1 MTIMKKLFTMIIALA
16 LVPAFAAAQT
26 TIARVV
32 EQFKKGAVEEIS
44 TSKETETDT
53 DGKQCVYERN
63 IFLVAKNSGKF
74 KQLMDTFNDEQSNAY
89 TVNKRMAGYDGS
101 ACKIGYGK
109 NSENSIVFM
118 KYSDRNYFVLY
129 FKDPA
134 DSKRRTCYAL
144 AWYEGKKD
152 KKNKEMWRVDIIHIY
167 SLNPEY
173 VRSLPKTITKTT
185 TTVNSDDTNTSIT
198 INSDGTIIRYDR
210 NTGNS
215 IVYRPQDNKK
225 ASSIDVP
232 IKNSGD
238 FIQRFND
245 LRTEYIQ
252 MVQFAGKD
260 QTFFANRIMPPVNK
274 ILQLCREHSS
284 LLKRNESNSCLGILD
299 DMKQSARDKGIREML
314 NLAQT
319 YLGGK

>member
-1 MTIMKKLFTMIIALA
+1 MKKIFTMIIALA

-74 KQLMDTFNDEQSNAY
+74 KQLMDTFNDEQTNAY
-89 TVNKRMAGYDGS
+89 SVNKRMAGYDGS

-109 NSENSIVFM
+109 NSEKSIVFM

-152 KKNKEMWRVDIIHIY
+152 KKKKEMWYVDIIHVY

-198 INSDGTIIRYDR
+198 VNSDGTIIRYDR

-252 MVQFAGKD
+252 MVQFAGKN

-274 ILQLCREHSS
+274 MLQLCREHGN
-284 LLKRNESNSCLGILD
+284 LLLHNERLSCVGILD
-299 DMKQSARDKGIREML
+299 DMKQSARDNGIREML
-314 NLAQT
+314 NLAQK
-319 YLGGK
+319 YLNGK

>member
-1 MTIMKKLFTMIIALA
+1 MKKIFTMIIALA
-16 LVPAFAAAQT
+16 LVPALAAAQT

-44 TSKETETDT
+44 TSKETDTDT

-74 KQLMDTFNDEQSNAY
+74 KQLMDAFNDEQSNAY
-89 TVNKRMAGYDGS
+89 SVNKRMAGYDGS
-101 ACKIGYGK
+101 ASRIGYGK
-109 NSENSIVFM
+109 NSEKTIVFM

-152 KKNKEMWRVDIIHIY
+152 KKNKEMWCVDIIRVY

-198 INSDGTIIRYDR
+198 VNSDGTIIRYDR

-252 MVQFAGKD
+252 VVQFAGKE

-274 ILQLCREHSS
+274 MLQLCREHGK
-284 LLKRNESNSCLGILD
+284 LLLHNERLSCIGILD
-299 DMKQSARDKGIREML
+299 DMKQSARDNGIREML
-314 NLAQT
+314 NLAQK
-319 YLGGK
+319 YLNGK

>member
-1 MTIMKKLFTMIIALA
+1 MKKIFTMIIALA
-16 LVPAFAAAQT
+16 LVPALAAAQT

-44 TSKETETDT
+44 ISKETDTDT

-74 KQLMDTFNDEQSNAY
+74 KQLMDAFNDEQSNAY
-89 TVNKRMAGYDGS
+89 SVNKRMAGYDGS
-101 ACKIGYGK
+101 ASRIGYGK
-109 NSENSIVFM
+109 NSEKTIVFM

-134 DSKRRTCYAL
+134 DSKRRTCYVL

-152 KKNKEMWRVDIIHIY
+152 KKNKEMWCVDIIHVY

-198 INSDGTIIRYDR
+198 VNSDGTIIRYDR

-252 MVQFAGKD
+252 VVQFAGKE

-274 ILQLCREHSS
+274 MLQLCREHGN
-284 LLKRNESNSCLGILD
+284 LLLHNERLSCVGILD
-299 DMKQSARDKGIREML
+299 DMKQSARDNGIREML
-314 NLAQT
+314 NLAQK
-319 YLGGK
+319 YLNGK

>member
-1 MTIMKKLFTMIIALA
+1 MKKIFTLIIALA
-16 LVPAFAAAQT
+16 LVPALAAAQT

-89 TVNKRMAGYDGS
+89 SVNKRMAGYDGS
-101 ACKIGYGK
+101 ASKIGYGK
-109 NSENSIVFM
+109 NSEKSIVFM

-152 KKNKEMWRVDIIHIY
+152 KKKKEMWYVDIIHVY

-198 INSDGTIIRYDR
+198 VNSDGTIIRYDR

-252 MVQFAGKD
+252 MVQFAGKN

-274 ILQLCREHSS
+274 MLQLCREHGN
-284 LLKRNESNSCLGILD
+284 LLLHNERLSCVGILD
-299 DMKQSARDKGIREML
+299 DMKQSARDNGIREML
-314 NLAQT
+314 NLAQK

>member
-1 MTIMKKLFTMIIALA
+1 MKKIFTMIIALA
-16 LVPAFAAAQT
+16 LVPALAAAQT

-74 KQLMDTFNDEQSNAY
+74 KQLMDTFNDEQTNAY
-89 TVNKRMAGYDGS
+89 SVNKRMAGYDGS
-101 ACKIGYGK
+101 ASKIGYGK
-109 NSENSIVFM
+109 NSEKSIVFM

-152 KKNKEMWRVDIIHIY
+152 KKKKEMWYVDIIHVY

-198 INSDGTIIRYDR
+198 VNSDGTIIRYDR

-252 MVQFAGKD
+252 MVQFAGKN

-274 ILQLCREHSS
+274 MLQLCREHGN
-284 LLKRNESNSCLGILD
+284 LLLHNERLSCVGILD
-299 DMKQSARDKGIREML
+299 DMKQSARDNGIREML
-314 NLAQT
+314 NLAQK
-319 YLGGK
+319 YLNGK

>member
-1 MTIMKKLFTMIIALA
+1 MKKIFTMIIALA

-32 EQFKKGAVEEIS
+32 EQLKKGAVEEIS

-74 KQLMDTFNDEQSNAY
+74 KQLMDAFNDEQTNAY
-89 TVNKRMAGYDGS
+89 SVNKRMAGYDGS
-101 ACKIGYGK
+101 ASRIGYGK
-109 NSENSIVFM
+109 NSEKSIVFM

-152 KKNKEMWRVDIIHIY
+152 KKNKEMWYVDIIHVY

-198 INSDGTIIRYDR
+198 VNSDGTIIRYDR

-252 MVQFAGKD
+252 VVQFAGKN

-274 ILQLCREHSS
+274 LLQLCREHGN
-284 LLKRNESNSCLGILD
+284 LLLHNERLSCVGILD
-299 DMKQSARDKGIREML
+299 DMKQSARDNGIREML
-314 NLAQT
+314 NLAQK
-319 YLGGK
+319 YLNGK

>member
-1 MTIMKKLFTMIIALA
+1 MKKIFTMIIALA

-32 EQFKKGAVEEIS
+32 EQLKKGAVEEIS

-74 KQLMDTFNDEQSNAY
+74 KQLMDTFNDEQTNAY
-89 TVNKRMAGYDGS
+89 SVNKRMAGYDGS
-101 ACKIGYGK
+101 ASRIGYGK
-109 NSENSIVFM
+109 NSEKSIVFM

-152 KKNKEMWRVDIIHIY
+152 KKNKEMWYVDIIHVY

-198 INSDGTIIRYDR
+198 VNSDGTIIRYDR

-252 MVQFAGKD
+252 VVQFAGKN

-274 ILQLCREHSS
+274 MLQLCREHGN
-284 LLKRNESNSCLGILD
+284 LLLHNERLSCVGILD
-299 DMKQSARDKGIREML
+299 DMKQSARDNGIREML
-314 NLAQT
+314 NLAQK
-319 YLGGK
+319 YLNGK

>member
-1 MTIMKKLFTMIIALA
+1 MKKIFTMIIALA

-44 TSKETETDT
+44 TSKETDTDT

-63 IFLVAKNSGKF
+63 IFLLAKNSGKF
-74 KQLMDTFNDEQSNAY
+74 KQLMDAFNDEQTNAY
-89 TVNKRMAGYDGS
+89 SVNKRMAGYDGS
-101 ACKIGYGK
+101 ASRIGYGK
-109 NSENSIVFM
+109 NSEKTIVFM

-144 AWYEGKKD
+144 AWYESKKD
-152 KKNKEMWRVDIIHIY
+152 KKKKEMWCVDIIRVY

-185 TTVNSDDTNTSIT
+185 TTVNSDDNNTSIT
-198 INSDGTIIRYDR
+198 VNSDGTIIRYDR

-252 MVQFAGKD
+252 VVQFAGKE

-274 ILQLCREHSS
+274 MLQLCREHGK
-284 LLKRNESNSCLGILD
+284 LLLHNERLSCIGILD
-299 DMKQSARDKGIREML
+299 DMKQNARDKGIREML

>member
-1 MTIMKKLFTMIIALA
+1 MKKIFTMIIALA

-44 TSKETETDT
+44 TSKETATDT

-74 KQLMDTFNDEQSNAY
+74 KQLMDAFNDEQSNAY
-89 TVNKRMAGYDGS
+89 SVNKRMAGYDGS

-152 KKNKEMWRVDIIHIY
+152 KKNKEMWRVDIIHVY

-173 VRSLPKTITKTT
+173 VRSLPKTTTKTT

-274 ILQLCREHSS
+274 ILQLCREHGK
-284 LLKRNESNSCLGILD
+284 LLLHNERLSCIGILD
-299 DMKQSARDKGIREML
+299 DMKQNARDKGIREML
-314 NLAQT
+314 NLAQK
-319 YLGGK
+319 YLGSK

>member
-1 MTIMKKLFTMIIALA
+1 MKKIFTMIIALA
-16 LVPAFAAAQT
+16 LVPALAAAQT

-44 TSKETETDT
+44 TSKETDTDT

-74 KQLMDTFNDEQSNAY
+74 KQLMDAFNDEQANAY
-89 TVNKRMAGYDGS
+89 SVNKRMAGYDGS
-101 ACKIGYGK
+101 ASKIGYGK
-109 NSENSIVFM
+109 NSGNSIVFM
-118 KYSDRNYFVLY
+118 KYSDRNYFELY

-152 KKNKEMWRVDIIHIY
+152 KKNKEMWCVDIIHVY

-198 INSDGTIIRYDR
+198 VNSDGTIIRYDR

-245 LRTEYIQ
+245 LCTEYIQ
-252 MVQFAGKD
+252 VVQFAGKE

-274 ILQLCREHSS
+274 MLQLCREHGK
-284 LLKRNESNSCLGILD
+284 LLLHNERLSCIGILD
-299 DMKQSARDKGIREML
+299 DMKQNARDKGIREML

>member
-1 MTIMKKLFTMIIALA
+1 MKKIFTMIIALA
-16 LVPAFAAAQT
+16 LVPALAAAQT

-44 TSKETETDT
+44 TSKETDTDT

-74 KQLMDTFNDEQSNAY
+74 KQLMDAFNDEQANAY
-89 TVNKRMAGYDGS
+89 SVNKRMAGYDGS
-101 ACKIGYGK
+101 ASKIGYGK
-109 NSENSIVFM
+109 NSGNSIVFM
-118 KYSDRNYFVLY
+118 KYSDRNYFELY

-152 KKNKEMWRVDIIHIY
+152 KKNKEMWYVDIIHVY

-198 INSDGTIIRYDR
+198 VNSDGTIIRYDR

-245 LRTEYIQ
+245 LCTEYIQ
-252 MVQFAGKD
+252 VVQFAGKE

-274 ILQLCREHSS
+274 MLQLCREHGK
-284 LLKRNESNSCLGILD
+284 LLLHNERLSCIGILD
-299 DMKQSARDKGIREML
+299 DMKQNARDKGIREML

>member
-1 MTIMKKLFTMIIALA
+1 MKKIFTMIIALA

-74 KQLMDTFNDEQSNAY
+74 KQLMDTFNDEQTNAY
-89 TVNKRMAGYDGS
+89 SVNKRMAGYDGS

-109 NSENSIVFM
+109 NSEKSIVFM

-152 KKNKEMWRVDIIHIY
+152 KKKKEMWYVDIIHVY

-198 INSDGTIIRYDR
+198 VNSDGTIIRYDR

-252 MVQFAGKD
+252 VVQFAGKN

-274 ILQLCREHSS
+274 LLQLCREHGN
-284 LLKRNESNSCLGILD
+284 LLLHNERLSCVGILD
-299 DMKQSARDKGIREML
+299 DMKQSARDNGIREML
-314 NLAQT
+314 NLAQK
-319 YLGGK
+319 YLNGK

>member
-1 MTIMKKLFTMIIALA
+1 MKKIFTMIIALA

-32 EQFKKGAVEEIS
+32 EQLKKGAVEEIS

-74 KQLMDTFNDEQSNAY
+74 KQLMDTFNDEQANAY

-101 ACKIGYGK
+101 ASKIGYGK
-109 NSENSIVFM
+109 NSEKSIVFM

-152 KKNKEMWRVDIIHIY
+152 KKKKEMWYVDIIHVY

-185 TTVNSDDTNTSIT
+185 TTVNSDDNNTSIT
-198 INSDGTIIRYDR
+198 VNSDGTIIRYDR

-252 MVQFAGKD
+252 MVQFAGKN

-274 ILQLCREHSS
+274 MLQLCREHGN
-284 LLKRNESNSCLGILD
+284 LLLHNERLSCVGILD
-299 DMKQSARDKGIREML
+299 DMKQSARDNGIREML

>member
-1 MTIMKKLFTMIIALA
+1 MKKIFTMIIALA

-74 KQLMDTFNDEQSNAY
+74 KQLMDTFNDEQTNAY
-89 TVNKRMAGYDGS
+89 SVNKRMAGYDGS
-101 ACKIGYGK
+101 ASRIGYGK
-109 NSENSIVFM
+109 NSEKSIVFM

-152 KKNKEMWRVDIIHIY
+152 KKNKEMWYVDIIHVY

-198 INSDGTIIRYDR
+198 VNSDGTIIRYDR

-252 MVQFAGKD
+252 VVQFAGKN
-260 QTFFANRIMPPVNK
+260 QTFFANRIMLPVNK
-274 ILQLCREHSS
+274 MLQLCREHGN
-284 LLKRNESNSCLGILD
+284 LLLHNERLSCVGILD
-299 DMKQSARDKGIREML
+299 DMKQSARDNGIREML
-314 NLAQT
+314 NLAQK
-319 YLGGK
+319 YLNGK

>member
-1 MTIMKKLFTMIIALA
+1 MKKIFTMIIALA

-32 EQFKKGAVEEIS
+32 EQFKKGAVKEIS
-44 TSKETETDT
+44 TSKETATDT

-74 KQLMDTFNDEQSNAY
+74 KQLMDAFNDEQTNAY
-89 TVNKRMAGYDGS
+89 SVSKRMAGYDGS
-101 ACKIGYGK
+101 ASRIGYGK
-109 NSENSIVFM
+109 NSEKTIVFM

-152 KKNKEMWRVDIIHIY
+152 KKNKEMWCVDIIHVY

-198 INSDGTIIRYDR
+198 VNSDGTIIRYDR

-252 MVQFAGKD
+252 VVQFAGKN

-274 ILQLCREHSS
+274 MLQLCREHGN
-284 LLKRNESNSCLGILD
+284 LLLHNERLSCVGILD
-299 DMKQSARDKGIREML
+299 DMKQSARDNGIREML
-314 NLAQT
+314 NLAQK
-319 YLGGK
+319 YLNGK

>member
-1 MTIMKKLFTMIIALA
+1 MKKIFTMIIALA

-74 KQLMDTFNDEQSNAY
+74 KQLMDTFNDEQANAY
-89 TVNKRMAGYDGS
+89 SVNKRMAGYDGS
-101 ACKIGYGK
+101 ASRIGYGK
-109 NSENSIVFM
+109 NSEKSIVFM

-152 KKNKEMWRVDIIHIY
+152 KKNKEMWYVDIIHVY

-198 INSDGTIIRYDR
+198 VNSDGTIIRYDR

-252 MVQFAGKD
+252 VVQFAGKN
-260 QTFFANRIMPPVNK
+260 QTFFANRIMLPVNK
-274 ILQLCREHSS
+274 MLQLCREHGN
-284 LLKRNESNSCLGILD
+284 LLLHNERLSCVGILD
-299 DMKQSARDKGIREML
+299 DMKQSARDNGIREML
-314 NLAQT
+314 NLAQK
-319 YLGGK
+319 YLNGK

>member
-1 MTIMKKLFTMIIALA
+1 MKKIFTLIIALA

-89 TVNKRMAGYDGS
+89 SVNKRMAGYDGS

-109 NSENSIVFM
+109 NSEKSIVFM

-152 KKNKEMWRVDIIHIY
+152 KKKKEMWYVDIIHVY

-198 INSDGTIIRYDR
+198 VNSDGTIIRYDR

-252 MVQFAGKD
+252 MVQFAGKN

-274 ILQLCREHSS
+274 MLQLCREHGN
-284 LLKRNESNSCLGILD
+284 LLLHNERLSCVGILD
-299 DMKQSARDKGIREML
+299 DMKQSARDNGIREML
-314 NLAQT
+314 NLAQK
-319 YLGGK
+319 YLNGK

>member
-1 MTIMKKLFTMIIALA
+1 MKKIFTMIIALA

-44 TSKETETDT
+44 TSKETDTDT
-53 DGKQCVYERN
+53 DGKQCVYERS

-74 KQLMDTFNDEQSNAY
+74 KQLMDAFNDEQTNAY
-89 TVNKRMAGYDGS
+89 SVNKRMAGYDGS
-101 ACKIGYGK
+101 AFKIGYGK
-109 NSENSIVFM
+109 NCENWIVFM

-152 KKNKEMWRVDIIHIY
+152 KKKKEMWCVDIIHVY

-198 INSDGTIIRYDR
+198 VNSDGTIIRYDR

-252 MVQFAGKD
+252 MVQFAGKE

-274 ILQLCREHSS
+274 MLQLCREHGK
-284 LLKRNESNSCLGILD
+284 LLLHNERLSCIGILD
-299 DMKQSARDKGIREML
+299 DMKQNARDKGIREML

>member
-1 MTIMKKLFTMIIALA
+1 MKKIFTMIIALA

-44 TSKETETDT
+44 TSKETATDT

-89 TVNKRMAGYDGS
+89 SVNKRMAGYDGS

-109 NSENSIVFM
+109 NSEKSIVFM

-152 KKNKEMWRVDIIHIY
+152 KKNKEMWYVDIIHVY

-198 INSDGTIIRYDR
+198 VNSDGTIIRYDR

-252 MVQFAGKD
+252 MVQFAGKN

-274 ILQLCREHSS
+274 MLQLCREHGN
-284 LLKRNESNSCLGILD
+284 LLLHNERLSCVGILD
-299 DMKQSARDKGIREML
+299 DMKQSARDNGIREML
-314 NLAQT
+314 NLAQK
-319 YLGGK
+319 YLNGK

>member
-1 MTIMKKLFTMIIALA
+1 MKKIFTMIIALA

-32 EQFKKGAVEEIS
+32 EQLKKGAVEEIS

-74 KQLMDTFNDEQSNAY
+74 KQLMDTFNDEQTNAY
-89 TVNKRMAGYDGS
+89 SVNKRMAGYDGS
-101 ACKIGYGK
+101 ASRIGYGK
-109 NSENSIVFM
+109 NSEKSIVFM

-152 KKNKEMWRVDIIHIY
+152 KKNKEMWYVDIIHVY

-185 TTVNSDDTNTSIT
+185 TTVNSDDNNTSIT
-198 INSDGTIIRYDR
+198 VNSDGTIIRYDR

-252 MVQFAGKD
+252 MVQFAGKN

-274 ILQLCREHSS
+274 MLQLCREHGN
-284 LLKRNESNSCLGILD
+284 LLLHNERLSCVGILD
-299 DMKQSARDKGIREML
+299 DMKQSARDNGIREML
-314 NLAQT
+314 NLAQK
-319 YLGGK
+319 YLNGK

>member
-1 MTIMKKLFTMIIALA
+1 MKKIFTMIIALA

-44 TSKETETDT
+44 TSKETDTDT

-74 KQLMDTFNDEQSNAY
+74 KQLMDVFNDEQTNAY
-89 TVNKRMAGYDGS
+89 SVNKRMAGYDGS

-144 AWYEGKKD
+144 AWYESKKD
-152 KKNKEMWRVDIIHIY
+152 KKKKEMWCVDIIRVY

-185 TTVNSDDTNTSIT
+185 TTVNSDGNNTLISV
-198 INSDGTIIRYDR
+198 NSDGTIIRYDR

-252 MVQFAGKD
+252 VVQFAGKE

-274 ILQLCREHSS
+274 MLQLCREHSK
-284 LLKRNESNSCLGILD
+284 LLKSNERNSCMGILD

>member
-1 MTIMKKLFTMIIALA
+1 MIIVLA

-74 KQLMDTFNDEQSNAY
+74 KQLMDTFNDEQTNAY
-89 TVNKRMAGYDGS
+89 SVNKRMAGYDGS
-101 ACKIGYGK
+101 ASKIGYGK
-109 NSENSIVFM
+109 NSEKSIVFM

-152 KKNKEMWRVDIIHIY
+152 KKKKEMWYVDIIHVY

-198 INSDGTIIRYDR
+198 VNSDGTIIRYDR

-252 MVQFAGKD
+252 MVQFAGKN

-274 ILQLCREHSS
+274 MLQLCREHGN
-284 LLKRNESNSCLGILD
+284 LLLHNERLSCVGILD
-299 DMKQSARDKGIREML
+299 DMKQSARDNGIREML
-314 NLAQT
+314 NLAQK
-319 YLGGK
+319 YLNGK

>member
-1 MTIMKKLFTMIIALA
+1 MKKILTLIIALA
-16 LVPAFAAAQT
+16 LVPVFAAAQSNIT
-26 TIARVV
+26 RVV
-32 EQFKKGAVEEIS
+32 NQFKKGAVEEVS

-63 IFLVAKNSGKF
+63 VFLVAKNSGKF
-74 KQLMDTFNDEQSNAY
+74 KQLMDAFNDAQSNAY
-89 TVNKRMAGYDGS
+89 SVNKRMAGYDGS
-101 ACKIGYGK
+101 ANKIGYGK
-109 NSENSIVFM
+109 NSEKSIVFM
-118 KYSDRNYFVLY
+118 KYPDRNYFVLF

-144 AWYEGKKD
+144 AWYEGKND
-152 KKNKEMWRVDIIHIY
+152 KKNKEKWCVDIIYVY
-167 SLNPEY
+167 SMNPEY
-173 VRSLPKTITKTT
+173 VRSLPKTIT
-185 TTVNSDDTNTSIT
+185 TVNSDDTNTSIT
-198 INSDGTIIRYDR
+198 VNSDGTIIRYDR

-260 QTFFANRIMPPVNK
+260 QTFFAYRIMPPVNK
-274 ILQLCREHSS
+274 LVQLCREHSK
-284 LLKRNESNSCLGILD
+284 LLDNNERTSCVGILD
-299 DMKQSARDKGIREML
+299 DMKQNARDKGIREML
-314 NLAQT
+314 YLAQK
-319 YLGGK
+319 YLNGK

>member
-1 MTIMKKLFTMIIALA
+1 MKKIFTMIIALA

-44 TSKETETDT
+44 TSKETDTDT

-63 IFLVAKNSGKF
+63 IFLLAKNSGKF
-74 KQLMDTFNDEQSNAY
+74 KQLMDAFNDEQTNAY
-89 TVNKRMAGYDGS
+89 SGNKRMAGYDGS
-101 ACKIGYGK
+101 ASRIGYGK
-109 NSENSIVFM
+109 NSEKTIVFM

-144 AWYEGKKD
+144 AWYESKKD
-152 KKNKEMWRVDIIHIY
+152 KKKKEMWCVDIIRVY

-198 INSDGTIIRYDR
+198 VNSDGTIIRYDR

-252 MVQFAGKD
+252 VVQFAGKE

-274 ILQLCREHSS
+274 MLQLCREHGK
-284 LLKRNESNSCLGILD
+284 LLLHNERLSCIGILD
-299 DMKQSARDKGIREML
+299 DMKQNARDKGIREML

>member
-1 MTIMKKLFTMIIALA
+1 
-16 LVPAFAAAQT
+16 
-26 TIARVV
+26 
-32 EQFKKGAVEEIS
+32 
-44 TSKETETDT
+44 
-53 DGKQCVYERN
+53 
-63 IFLVAKNSGKF
+63 
-74 KQLMDTFNDEQSNAY
+74 
-89 TVNKRMAGYDGS
+89 
-101 ACKIGYGK
+101 
-109 NSENSIVFM
+109 M

-152 KKNKEMWRVDIIHIY
+152 KKKKEMWYVDIIHVY

-198 INSDGTIIRYDR
+198 VNSDGTIIRYDR

-252 MVQFAGKD
+252 VVQFAGKN

-274 ILQLCREHSS
+274 MLQLCREHGN
-284 LLKRNESNSCLGILD
+284 LLLHNERLSCVGILD
-299 DMKQSARDKGIREML
+299 DMKQSARDNGIREML
-314 NLAQT
+314 NLAQK
-319 YLGGK
+319 YLNGK

>member
-1 MTIMKKLFTMIIALA
+1 MKKIFTMIIALA

-44 TSKETETDT
+44 TSKETDTDT

-74 KQLMDTFNDEQSNAY
+74 KQLMDVFNDEQTNAY
-89 TVNKRMAGYDGS
+89 SVNKRMAGYDGS
-101 ACKIGYGK
+101 ASRIGYGK
-109 NSENSIVFM
+109 NSEKTIVFM

-144 AWYEGKKD
+144 AWYESKKD
-152 KKNKEMWRVDIIHIY
+152 KKKKEMWCVDIIRVY

-198 INSDGTIIRYDR
+198 VNSDGTIIRYDR

-252 MVQFAGKD
+252 MVQFAGKE

-274 ILQLCREHSS
+274 MLQLCREHGK
-284 LLKRNESNSCLGILD
+284 LLLHNERLSCIGILD
-299 DMKQSARDKGIREML
+299 DMKQNARDKGIREML

>member
-1 MTIMKKLFTMIIALA
+1 MKKIFTMIIALA

-44 TSKETETDT
+44 TSKETDTDT

-74 KQLMDTFNDEQSNAY
+74 KQLMDVFNDEQTNAY
-89 TVNKRMAGYDGS
+89 SVNKRMAGYDGS
-101 ACKIGYGK
+101 ASRIGYGK
-109 NSENSIVFM
+109 NSEKTIVFM
-118 KYSDRNYFVLY
+118 NYSDRNYFVLY

-144 AWYEGKKD
+144 AWYESKKD
-152 KKNKEMWRVDIIHIY
+152 KKKKEMWCVDIIRVY

-185 TTVNSDDTNTSIT
+185 TTVNSDGNNTSIT
-198 INSDGTIIRYDR
+198 VNSDGTIIRYDR

-252 MVQFAGKD
+252 VVQFAGKE
-260 QTFFANRIMPPVNK
+260 QTFFAYRIMPPVNK
-274 ILQLCREHSS
+274 LLQLCREHGK
-284 LLKRNESNSCLGILD
+284 LLLHNERLSCIGILD
-299 DMKQSARDKGIREML
+299 DMKQNARDKGIREML

>member
-1 MTIMKKLFTMIIALA
+1 MKKIFTMIIALA

-74 KQLMDTFNDEQSNAY
+74 KQLMDTFNDEQTNAY
-89 TVNKRMAGYDGS
+89 SVNKRMAGYDGS
-101 ACKIGYGK
+101 ASRIGYGK
-109 NSENSIVFM
+109 NSEKSIVFM

-144 AWYEGKKD
+144 AWYESKKD
-152 KKNKEMWRVDIIHIY
+152 KKKKEMWCVDIIRVY

-198 INSDGTIIRYDR
+198 VNSDGTIIRYDR

-252 MVQFAGKD
+252 VVQFAGKN
-260 QTFFANRIMPPVNK
+260 QTFFANRIMLPVNK
-274 ILQLCREHSS
+274 MLQLCREHGN
-284 LLKRNESNSCLGILD
+284 LLLHNERLSCVGILD
-299 DMKQSARDKGIREML
+299 DMKQSARDNGIREML
-314 NLAQT
+314 NLAQK
-319 YLGGK
+319 YLNGK

>member
-1 MTIMKKLFTMIIALA
+1 MKKIFTMIIALA

-89 TVNKRMAGYDGS
+89 SVNKRMAGYDGS
-101 ACKIGYGK
+101 ACRIGYGK
-109 NSENSIVFM
+109 NSEKSIVFM

-152 KKNKEMWRVDIIHIY
+152 KKNKEMWYVDIIHVY

-198 INSDGTIIRYDR
+198 VNSDGTIIRYDR

-252 MVQFAGKD
+252 MVQFAGKN

-274 ILQLCREHSS
+274 MLQLCREHGN
-284 LLKRNESNSCLGILD
+284 LLLHNERLSCVGILD
-299 DMKQSARDKGIREML
+299 DMKQSARDNGIREML
-314 NLAQT
+314 NLAQK
-319 YLGGK
+319 YLNGK

>member
-1 MTIMKKLFTMIIALA
+1 MIIVLA

-89 TVNKRMAGYDGS
+89 SVNKRMAGYDGS
-101 ACKIGYGK
+101 ASRIGYGK
-109 NSENSIVFM
+109 NSEKSIVFM

-152 KKNKEMWRVDIIHIY
+152 KKKKEMWYVDIIHVY

-198 INSDGTIIRYDR
+198 VNSDGTIIRYDR

-252 MVQFAGKD
+252 MVQFAGKN

-274 ILQLCREHSS
+274 MLQLCREHGN
-284 LLKRNESNSCLGILD
+284 LLLHNERLSCVGILD
-299 DMKQSARDKGIREML
+299 DMKQSARDNGIREML
-314 NLAQT
+314 NLAQK
-319 YLGGK
+319 YLNGK

>member
-1 MTIMKKLFTMIIALA
+1 MKKIFTMIIALA

-44 TSKETETDT
+44 TSKETATDT

-74 KQLMDTFNDEQSNAY
+74 KQLMDAFNDEQANAY
-89 TVNKRMAGYDGS
+89 SVNKRMAGYDGS
-101 ACKIGYGK
+101 ASKIGYGK
-109 NSENSIVFM
+109 NSGNSIVFM
-118 KYSDRNYFVLY
+118 KYSDRNYFELY

-152 KKNKEMWRVDIIHIY
+152 KKNKEMWRVDIIHVY

-173 VRSLPKTITKTT
+173 VRSLPKTTTKTT

-274 ILQLCREHSS
+274 ILQLCREHGK
-284 LLKRNESNSCLGILD
+284 LLLHNERLSCIGILD
-299 DMKQSARDKGIREML
+299 DMKQNARDKGIREML
-314 NLAQT
+314 NLAQK
-319 YLGGK
+319 YLGSK

>member
-1 MTIMKKLFTMIIALA
+1 MKKIFTMIIALA

-44 TSKETETDT
+44 TSKETDTDT

-74 KQLMDTFNDEQSNAY
+74 KQLMDAFNDEQTNAY
-89 TVNKRMAGYDGS
+89 SVNKRMAGYDGS
-101 ACKIGYGK
+101 ASKIGYGK
-109 NSENSIVFM
+109 NSEKTIVFM

-144 AWYEGKKD
+144 AWYESKKD
-152 KKNKEMWRVDIIHIY
+152 KKKKEMWCVDIIRVY

-185 TTVNSDDTNTSIT
+185 TTVNSDGNNTLIT
-198 INSDGTIIRYDR
+198 VKSDGTIIRYDR

-252 MVQFAGKD
+252 VVQFAGKE

-274 ILQLCREHSS
+274 MLQLCREHGK
-284 LLKRNESNSCLGILD
+284 LLLHNERLSCIGILD
-299 DMKQSARDKGIREML
+299 DMKQNARDKGIREML

>member
-1 MTIMKKLFTMIIALA
+1 MKKIFTMIIALA

-44 TSKETETDT
+44 TSKETDTDT

-74 KQLMDTFNDEQSNAY
+74 KQLMDVFNDEQTNAY
-89 TVNKRMAGYDGS
+89 SVNKRMAGYDGS
-101 ACKIGYGK
+101 ASKIGYGK
-109 NSENSIVFM
+109 NSEKTIVFM

-144 AWYEGKKD
+144 AWYESKKD
-152 KKNKEMWRVDIIHIY
+152 KKKKEMWCVDIIRVY

-198 INSDGTIIRYDR
+198 VNSDGTIIRYDR

-252 MVQFAGKD
+252 VVQFAGKE

-274 ILQLCREHSS
+274 MLQLCREHGK
-284 LLKRNESNSCLGILD
+284 LLLHNERLSCIGILD
-299 DMKQSARDKGIREML
+299 DMKQNARDNGIREML
-314 NLAQT
+314 NIAQK
-319 YLGGK
+319 YLNGK

>member
-1 MTIMKKLFTMIIALA
+1 MKKIFTMIIALA

-44 TSKETETDT
+44 TSKETDTDT

-74 KQLMDTFNDEQSNAY
+74 KQLMDVFNDEQTNAY
-89 TVNKRMAGYDGS
+89 SVNKRMAGYDGS
-101 ACKIGYGK
+101 ASKIGYGK
-109 NSENSIVFM
+109 NSEKTIVFM

-144 AWYEGKKD
+144 AWYESKKD
-152 KKNKEMWRVDIIHIY
+152 KKKKEMWCVDIIRVY

-198 INSDGTIIRYDR
+198 VNSDGTIIRYDR

-225 ASSIDVP
+225 ASSIAVP

-252 MVQFAGKD
+252 VVQFAGKE

-274 ILQLCREHSS
+274 MLQLCREHGK
-284 LLKRNESNSCLGILD
+284 LLLHNERLSCIGILD
-299 DMKQSARDKGIREML
+299 DMKQNARDKGIREML

>member
-1 MTIMKKLFTMIIALA
+1 MKKIFTMIIALA
-16 LVPAFAAAQT
+16 LVPALAAAQT

-44 TSKETETDT
+44 TSKETATDT

-74 KQLMDTFNDEQSNAY
+74 KQLMDAFNDEQSNAY
-89 TVNKRMAGYDGS
+89 SVSKRMAGYDGS

-144 AWYEGKKD
+144 AWYESKKD
-152 KKNKEMWRVDIIHIY
+152 KKNKEMWCVDIIHVY

-198 INSDGTIIRYDR
+198 VNSDGTIIRYDR

-252 MVQFAGKD
+252 VVQFAGKE

-274 ILQLCREHSS
+274 MLQLCREHGK
-284 LLKRNESNSCLGILD
+284 LLLHNERLSCIGILD
-299 DMKQSARDKGIREML
+299 DMKQNARDKGIREML

>member
-1 MTIMKKLFTMIIALA
+1 MKKIFTMIIALA
-16 LVPAFAAAQT
+16 LVPALAAAQT

-44 TSKETETDT
+44 TSKETDTDT

-74 KQLMDTFNDEQSNAY
+74 KQLMDAFNDEQANAY
-89 TVNKRMAGYDGS
+89 SVNKRMAGYDGS
-101 ACKIGYGK
+101 ASKIGYGK
-109 NSENSIVFM
+109 NSGNSIVFM
-118 KYSDRNYFVLY
+118 KYSDRNYFELY

-152 KKNKEMWRVDIIHIY
+152 KKNKEMWCVDIIHVY

-198 INSDGTIIRYDR
+198 VNSDGTIIRYDR

-252 MVQFAGKD
+252 VVQFAGKE

-274 ILQLCREHSS
+274 MLQLCREHGK
-284 LLKRNESNSCLGILD
+284 LLLHNERLSCIGILD
-299 DMKQSARDKGIREML
+299 DMKQNARDKGIREML

>member
-1 MTIMKKLFTMIIALA
+1 MKKIFTLIIALA

-32 EQFKKGAVEEIS
+32 EQLKKGAVEEIS

-74 KQLMDTFNDEQSNAY
+74 KQLMDAFNDEQTNAY
-89 TVNKRMAGYDGS
+89 SVNKRMAGYDGS
-101 ACKIGYGK
+101 ASRIGYGK
-109 NSENSIVFM
+109 NSEKTIVFM

-144 AWYEGKKD
+144 AWYESKKD
-152 KKNKEMWRVDIIHIY
+152 KKKKEMWCVDIIHVY

-198 INSDGTIIRYDR
+198 VNSDGTIIRYDR

-252 MVQFAGKD
+252 VVQFAGKN

-274 ILQLCREHSS
+274 LLQLCREHGN
-284 LLKRNESNSCLGILD
+284 LLLHNERLSCVGILD
-299 DMKQSARDKGIREML
+299 DMKQSARDNGIREML
-314 NLAQT
+314 NLAQK
-319 YLGGK
+319 YLNGK

>member
-1 MTIMKKLFTMIIALA
+1 MKKIFTMIIALA

-44 TSKETETDT
+44 TSKETDTDT

-74 KQLMDTFNDEQSNAY
+74 KQLMDVFNDEQTNAY
-89 TVNKRMAGYDGS
+89 SVNKRMAGYDGS
-101 ACKIGYGK
+101 ASKIGYGK
-109 NSENSIVFM
+109 NSEKTIVFM

-144 AWYEGKKD
+144 AWYESKKD
-152 KKNKEMWRVDIIHIY
+152 KKKKEMWCVDIIRVY

-198 INSDGTIIRYDR
+198 VNSDGTIIRYDR

-252 MVQFAGKD
+252 VVQFAGKE

-274 ILQLCREHSS
+274 MLQLCREHGK
-284 LLKRNESNSCLGILD
+284 LLLHNERLSCIGILD
-299 DMKQSARDKGIREML
+299 DMKQNARDNGIREML
-314 NLAQT
+314 NLAQK
-319 YLGGK
+319 YLNGK